1 MRAMTTREPSIAGFH
16 VPLARRAAGA
26 AALLAAAW
34 LAAGTANAQVYRWV
48 DEEGV
53 IHLSSVKP
61 PPGVKAERI
70 DLPGTS
76 KRSSGPSSSASPAS
90 SSSASSGR
98 AAGGSSA
105 SSRPVSAQQSAARE
119 DLLGQLRTR
128 ECVIALEALDRKTSG
143 TEPTSAGEI
152 RRLEQTADTNCS
164 SDPARRARQEEMAA
178 KLRVANGP
186 SCVEARN
193 RLADMIAAGASTPR
207 DALHAQQAFVDEHC
221 TPPVR

>member
-1 MRAMTTREPSIAGFH
+1 MLQPAHGLRPSGWTATRRTPA
-16 VPLARRAAGA
+16 VAVLL
-26 AALLAAAW
+26 ALLL
-34 LAAGTANAQVYRWV
+34 LAAGTASAQVYRWV

-76 KRSSGPSSSASPAS
+76 KRSSSSAS
-90 SSSASSGR
+90 SSSSSR
-98 AAGGSSA
+98 AASGSSA
-105 SSRPVSAQQSAARE
+105 PSPPVSPQQSAARE

-128 ECVIALEALDRKTSG
+128 ECVIALEALDRKTAG
-143 TEPTSAGEI
+143 TEPTSADEI
-152 RRLEQTADTNCS
+152 SRLKQTEDANCS
-164 SDPARRARQEEMAA
+164 TDPARRAQQEEMAA

-186 SCVEARN
+186 TCVEARN
-193 RLADMIAAGASTPR
+193 RLADMMAAGSSTPR
-207 DALHAQQAFVDEHC
+207 DALKTQQAFVDEHC